1 MANIRPRKNKNGEI
15 ISYEIRVFKGR
26 DEKGKQLNPY
36 VMTYKPAP
44 NMTARQIEKELNRQ
58 AVQFEEQCRQGYS
71 LDNRQTFA
79 EYAAYV
85 VSLKERAGVKHSVIC
100 WYKAQL
106 ERVNAGIG
114 HLKLCEIRPQ
124 HLNALYEQL
133 SAKGLRENGKK
144 AVCKMDLSTVLK
156 SSGRTK
162 VDFAKAAG
170 VSVRTLASCCE
181 GNAVSY
187 STAEKIANEL
197 NCKIK
202 SIFNVT
208 EDIAALSQSTISGY
222 HRCISAILAQA
233 EKEMLIPFNP
243 AAKATP
249 PKKEKPQPNYFQ
261 PADIDN
267 IREALE
273 KEPIKWKTIVHLLL
287 ITGARRGEI
296 AGLKW
301 SAVDW
306 DNSRIHINVTLLNR
320 TDIGIYEDTPKTE
333 QSDRYITLPAE
344 TMNLL
349 REYRAYWVSY
359 RLKCGT
365 AWNNFVT
372 ISDKNGNSKNERAE
386 YLFFQEQGNKIGYPM
401 RPDSITKWCSDFS
414 KRNGLPHINPHA
426 FRHTMASIL
435 YFNGV
440 DGISISSRLGHSK
453 ASTTSDLYS
462 HIIKEADKRSA
473 ECIAD
478 VILRNKQA

>member
-1 MANIRPRKNKNGEI
+1 
-15 ISYEIRVFKGR
+15 
-26 DEKGKQLNPY
+26 
-36 VMTYKPAP
+36 MTQ
-44 NMTARQIEKELNRQ
+44 RQIEKELNRQ
-58 AVQFEEQCRQGYS
+58 AVQFEEQCKLGYS
-71 LDNRQTFA
+71 LNNRQTFA

-106 ERVNAGIG
+106 ERINTGIG

-144 AVCKMDLSTVLK
+144 AVCKIDLLAVLK

-170 VSVRTLASCCE
+170 VSVQTLTSCCV
-181 GNAVSY
+181 GNSVSC
-187 STAEKIANEL
+187 STAEKVAKEL
-197 NCKIK
+197 NCKLK
-202 SIFNVT
+202 SVFDIL
-208 EDIAALSQSTISGY
+208 EDNTALSQSTISGY
-222 HRCISAILAQA
+222 HRCISAILSQA

-261 PADIDN
+261 PEDIEN
-267 IREALE
+267 IRNALE
-273 KEPIKWKTIVHLLL
+273 TAPIKWKTLVHLLL

-306 DNSRIHINVTLLNR
+306 DNNRIHINVTLLNR

-333 QSDRYITLPAE
+333 KSDRYITLPAE
-344 TMNLL
+344 TMELL
-349 REYRAYWVSY
+349 KEYRNYWLDFRSVS
-359 RLKCGT
+359 GSE
-365 AWNNFVT
+365 WNSFVQ
-372 ISDKNGNSKNERAE
+372 ISDKNDNSQTVKAD
-386 YLFFQEQGNKIGYPM
+386 YLFFQDKGNKVGYPI
-401 RPDSITKWCSDFS
+401 RPDSITSWCRKFS
-414 KRNGLPHINPHA
+414 KNNNLPHINPHA
-426 FRHTMASIL
+426 FCHTMASIL
-435 YFNGV
+435 YFNGI
-440 DGISISSRLGHSK
+440 DSISISSRLGHSK
-453 ASTTSDLYS
+453 TSTTSDIYS

-478 VILRNKQA
+478 VIFRSKQA